1 LPKYVSALAA
11 ISEQKGRGK
20 EGTAKRCL
28 FLQVDVAICPFWQYI
43 EQQKADREQ
52 LACFMRF
59 VEFFLNISPL

>member
-28 FLQVDVAICPFWQYI
+28 FLQVAVAICPFCQYI
-43 EQQKADREQ
+43 EQQNSDGKQ
-52 LACFMRF
+52 LERFMRF